1 MQIQRQSIQRQ
12 GGDFA
17 PLTRRTDR
25 TTTQRSGAFDAIL
38 ARQDSVRRQD
48 FGGGVA
54 ERQNLGAAA
63 PSAAAPMGRGDAG
76 STGRLTALTPGLLS
90 PFPSPTMPPTMPP
103 ASLTPPLSTAA
114 PAPAPAPAPVSIP
127 PLLPPVA
134 TTRPPAANTSA
145 QHPAIEALRG
155 ALTAMQM
162 PFAGMDME
170 YSEQVVGFPG
180 GSYVNRLITVRNP
193 EGKTESFDA
202 GLTMKDPRI
211 AALDMARFLNWK
223 V

>member
-17 PLTRRTDR
+17 PLTRRSDR
-25 TTTQRSGAFDAIL
+25 TTTERSSAFGAIL
-38 ARQDSVRRQD
+38 AREDSARRQD

-54 ERQNLGAAA
+54 GRHNLGAAA
-63 PSAAAPMGRGDAG
+63 PPMGRGDVG

-90 PFPSPTMPPTMPP
+90 PFPPPTMPPTLPP

-114 PAPAPAPAPVSIP
+114 PASGPAPGPAPVSIP
-127 PLLPPVA
+127 RSLPPA
-134 TTRPPAANTSA
+134 AGTRPPAANTSA

-162 PFAGMDME
+162 PFAGIDME

-193 EGKTESFDA
+193 QGRTESFDA
-202 GLTMKDPRI
+202 ALTMKDPRI

>member
-17 PLTRRTDR
+17 PVTRRSDR
-25 TTTQRSGAFDAIL
+25 TTTERSSAFGAIL
-38 ARQDSVRRQD
+38 AREDSARRQD

-54 ERQNLGAAA
+54 ERQNLGPAAA
-63 PSAAAPMGRGDAG
+63 PPPVGRGDAG
-76 STGRLTALTPGLLS
+76 STGRLTALTPGSLS
-90 PFPSPTMPPTMPP
+90 PFPPPTTPPTMPP
-103 ASLTPPLSTAA
+103 ASLTPPRSTAA
-114 PAPAPAPAPVSIP
+114 PAPAPAPGPAPVSIP
-127 PLLPPVA
+127 RSLPPVVA
-134 TTRPPAANTSA
+134 TRPPAANTAA

-162 PFAGMDME
+162 PFAGIDME
-170 YSEQVVGFPG
+170 YNEQVVGFPG

-193 EGKTESFDA
+193 EGNSESFDVD
-202 GLTMKDPRI
+202 LTMKNPQI
-211 AALDMARFLNWK
+211 AALDMARFLNWR

>member
-25 TTTQRSGAFDAIL
+25 TTTERSGAFGAIL
-38 ARQDSVRRQD
+38 AREDSARRQD

-63 PSAAAPMGRGDAG
+63 AAPAVGRGDAG
-76 STGRLTALTPGLLS
+76 STGRLTALPPGLLS
-90 PFPSPTMPPTMPP
+90 PFSPPTTPPTMPP
-103 ASLTPPLSTAA
+103 ASLTPPVSTAA
-114 PAPAPAPAPVSIP
+114 PAPAPAPGPVSIP
-127 PLLPPVA
+127 RSLPPVA
-134 TTRPPAANTSA
+134 ATRPPAATTAA

-162 PFAGMDME
+162 PFAGIDME
-170 YSEQVVGFPG
+170 YNEQVVGFPG

-193 EGKTESFDA
+193 QGTTENFDVD
-202 GLTMKDPRI
+202 LTMKNPQI